1 MIVKPILS
9 AADAAGRIK
18 EGDSLMVGGFLA
30 CGSPH
35 TIILALKAKGTKN
48 LTLIC
53 NDTAVHDFKSGK
65 ISGVAHLIQGRQF
78 KKIIASHIGTNQ
90 ETQRQMNAG
99 ETEVELIPQG
109 TLAEQVR
116 AGGAGLGGFLTPTGV
131 GTEVA
136 VGKQVIVVAHKPFLL
151 ELPLKADVAIIKAK
165 KADKSGDVE
174 EAEALRS
181 QKEEV
186 NIPAPIVESNV
197 PKVKGT
203 SVMERWAFRIVDE
216 DKIPRQ
222 YMKPDLVTLGK
233 IARASHD
240 KMEIPGVEFYAEKA
254 ITTRGA

>member
-1 MIVKPILS
+1 MIEKPVIS
-9 AADAAGRIK
+9 AADAAGKIK
-18 EGDSLMVGGFLA
+18 EGGCLMVGGFLN

-78 KKIIASHIGTNQ
+78 KKIIASHIGANQ

-99 ETEVELIPQG
+99 ETVVELVPQG

-136 VGKQVIVVAHKPFLL
+136 NGKQVIVVAHKPYLL
-151 ELPLKADVAIIKAK
+151 ELPIKADVAIIKAR
-165 KADKSGDVE
+165 KADKSGNLVFNGTARNFNPLMATAAALVIAEVE
-174 EAEALRS
+174 
-181 QKEEV
+181 V
-186 NIPAPIVESNV
+186 IVETGEIDPNDIHTPSIFV
-197 PKVKGT
+197 DFLVKA
-203 SVMERWAFRIVDE
+203 VQLD
-216 DKIPRQ
+216 
-222 YMKPDLVTLGK
+222 
-233 IARASHD
+233 
-240 KMEIPGVEFYAEKA
+240 
-254 ITTRGA
+254 